1 MSEYGINK
9 EEELRL
15 SSLPDPVVTPVNV
28 GGTVYRTL
36 LSTLRS
42 QPESLLAQMFDGQE
56 HQRGAEGMMED
67 GYLPTSSHS
76 MEPMSETEPALQCC
90 VHVVVCQ
97 CVNVLKRLSCS
108 SLSPPPLRYPLLLR
122 AIMKER
128 REERTEEPY
137 CTANCMHAAPMHLE
151 YTVPL

>member
-1 MSEYGINK
+1 
-9 EEELRL
+9 
-15 SSLPDPVVTPVNV
+15 
-28 GGTVYRTL
+28 
-36 LSTLRS
+36 
-42 QPESLLAQMFDGQE
+42 MFDGQE

-67 GYLPTSSHS
+67 GWCSGDGRDSANELMGYLPTSSHS

-108 SLSPPPLRYPLLLR
+108 SLSPPPLRYPLLPR

-137 CTANCMHAAPMHLE
+137 CELHDAPICI
-151 YTVPL
+151 